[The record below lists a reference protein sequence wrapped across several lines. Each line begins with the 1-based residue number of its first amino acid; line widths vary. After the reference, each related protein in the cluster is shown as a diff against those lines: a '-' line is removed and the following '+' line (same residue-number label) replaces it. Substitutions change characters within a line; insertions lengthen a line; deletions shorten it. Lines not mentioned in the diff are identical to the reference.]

1 MKTPV
6 WTALAALIVNI
17 AINLYVVSR
26 YGIVSLAGATAVSA
40 SLNCLLLYAMLH
52 PRGWFRF
59 PGKLALRVGRPLVAV
74 AALAA
79 RLSWMIPRLADHYCG
94 SVFKRLCLTAPLV
107 RRQLVAV
114 AAMAALLWWM
124 MPRLADHYGGSVFER
139 IWSLAAL
146 VGAGGAVFFAAAFL
160 VGALDKDLLAMLT
173 RRRARS
179 EAAPSQE

>member
-6 WTALAALIVNI
+6 WPALAALIVNI

-26 YGIVSLAGATAVSA
+26 YGIVGLAGATAVSA

-52 PRGWFRF
+52 RRGWFRF
-59 PGKLALRVGRPLVAV
+59 TGKLALRVG
-74 AALAA
+74 
-79 RLSWMIPRLADHYCG
+79 
-94 SVFKRLCLTAPLV
+94 
-107 RRQLVAV
+107 RQLVAV

-146 VGAGGAVFFAAAFL
+146 VGAGGAGVFAAAFL
-160 VGALDKDLLAMLT
+160 VAALEM
-173 RRRARS
+173 
-179 EAAPSQE
+179 